1 MRTSILAL
9 MAAAALLAMSGCVQF
24 HSDVTLDGK
33 GGGTA
38 SVKMSVAA
46 DVLKARTDMLSM
58 GGSMGMDLP
67 DYDTVTRAYLDKRA
81 AGHGVTINTFNKGA
95 AGGRKTLDCTLT
107 FADLKGISWVLNDVS
122 GALGGAGLGLFAAP
136 GGNVALRTKQYN
148 FPATPQKTTPPPAPT
163 PEQMQRQSE
172 LAATLM
178 GAINELDIVIKLTV
192 PGDIVRSNAPKVDG
206 RTSTWTINAGNMMA
220 QQEVAP
226 EVVFAGA
233 GMTVKPAA
241 K

>member
-1 MRTSILAL
+1 MRASIRVL
-9 MAAAALLAMSGCVQF
+9 MAAAALLAMTGCVQF

-46 DVLKARTDMLSM
+46 DVLKARAEMLGM

-67 DYDTVTRAYLDKRA
+67 DYDAVTRAYLDKRA
-81 AGHGVTINTFNKGA
+81 AGHGVTINTFNKGTS
-95 AGGRKTLDCTLT
+95 GGRKTLDCTLT

-122 GALGGAGLGLFAAP
+122 GAMGGAGLGLFSAP

-192 PGDIVRSNAPKVDG
+192 PGDIVRSNAPKVEG
-206 RTSTWTINAGNMMA
+206 RTATWVINAGNMMA
-220 QQEVAP
+220 QQDVSP
-226 EVVFAGA
+226 EVVFPASA
-233 GMTVKPAA
+233 MSVKPAA